1 MSGLPGSLIWRGMIW
16 RHLTFSDL
24 SHIRCHT
31 GAYFRFR
38 YDFTDPHEFAC
49 LSPFTIYA
57 LRWWRGHY
65 FMTILQ
71 LSLFRAIQPD
81 LLYIWC
87 HTGAYFHFGG
97 GLEISIELHDHSHL
111 RSTCRDY
118 DLFDI
123 DMMIPQWSLSGVIQ
137 LGTHFSALR
146 YHRAPLSDKC
156 ILAWWVWC
164 CYGFGWPRLHIYQ
177 CMTWCHSIFLAC
189 YTFDAILGHI
199 FHFYWDF

>member
-1 MSGLPGSLIWRGMIW
+1 MGSDVVFDSLYLDRCLGSSCHLDTVMLLLLGDTFLMFRFVSVVFGLPGSLIWRGMIW

-87 HTGAYFHFGG
+87 HTRAYFRSRWDLPIFTK
-97 GLEISIELHDHSHL
+97 LRVYPHL
-111 RSTCRDY
+111 RDMRWD
-118 DLFDI
+118 DDVVVIF
-123 DMMIPQWSLSGVIQ
+123 MMIL
-137 LGTHFSALR
+137 
-146 YHRAPLSDKC
+146 
-156 ILAWWVWC
+156 
-164 CYGFGWPRLHIYQ
+164 
-177 CMTWCHSIFLAC
+177 
-189 YTFDAILGHI
+189 
-199 FHFYWDF
+199 